1 MFSIA
6 QVIRQFKQQWT
17 RQIDERAIEVACDA
31 AGMRWRERMLTPV
44 FTVRLFLLQ
53 ILWGNT
59 ACDHVPR
66 LAGREFTGEAYCK
79 ARARIPLS
87 VFRDLLRR
95 LTDAMLEAVDREGL
109 WHGHRLWLL
118 DGTSFSMPDTPKLQ
132 AHFGQPGGQQAG
144 CGFPVAHCLA
154 LVHAGSGLVR
164 QLITAPLRTH
174 DLSLALRVH
183 EHLRARDVLVA
194 DRAFASYAHFA
205 LLRERGVYV
214 LARAHQKLTIDFS
227 YCRPHLPPGVKRTP
241 ADRGKPYSR
250 WLFRWNKQDQVVIWY
265 KPRSRPA
272 WLSEEQYAALPESF
286 VVRELRQRITRP
298 GYRVREITLLTTLLS
313 AETYPAPSLADLYHK
328 RWQIET
334 NFAHLKQTLGMD
346 VLHCKT
352 VEGVEKEALM
362 FVLVYN
368 LVRMAMCQAAA
379 RQGVH
384 VDRIS
389 FIDALRWLLSA
400 SPQRPPP
407 RLLVNPLRPG
417 RHQPRVRKRRP
428 KQYPVMQRPRWQLK
442 QELIQQNV
450 TA

>member
-1 MFSIA
+1 MFSIS

-17 RQIDERAIEVACDA
+17 RQLDERAIEQACLA
-31 AGMRWRERMLTPV
+31 AGMRWRERVLTPV
-44 FTVRLFLLQ
+44 CTMRLFLLQ

-66 LAGREFTGEAYCK
+66 LAGLDFTGEAYCK
-79 ARARIPLS
+79 ARARIPLA

-109 WHGHRLWLL
+109 WRGHRLWLL

-132 AHFGQPGGQQAG
+132 AHFGQPGGQRAG

-164 QLITAPLRTH
+164 ELITAPLRTH
-174 DLSLALRVH
+174 DLSRAAHLH
-183 EHLRARDVLVA
+183 EHLRAGDLLVA

-205 LLRERGVYV
+205 LLHAQGVQM
-214 LARAHQKLTIDFS
+214 LARAHQKLIIDFS
-227 YCRPHLPPGVKRTP
+227 YRRPHLPPGVKRTK

-265 KPRSRPA
+265 KPTSRPA
-272 WLSEEQYAALPESF
+272 WMSMEQYADLPESLA
-286 VVRELRQRITRP
+286 VRELRYRITRP
-298 GYRVREITLLTTLLS
+298 GCRVREITLLTTLLS
-313 AETYPAPSLADLYHK
+313 AETYPAEALAELYRQ
-328 RWQIET
+328 RWRIET
-334 NFAHLKQTLGMD
+334 NFAHLKTTLDMD

-352 VEGVEKEALM
+352 VEGVEKETLM

-368 LVRMAMCQAAA
+368 LVRMVMCQAAA
-379 RQGVH
+379 RQGVD

-389 FIDALRWLLSA
+389 FVDALRWLQSA
-400 SPQRPPP
+400 SPHEPLP

-417 RHQPRVRKRRP
+417 RQEPRVRKRRP
-428 KQYPVMQRPRWQLK
+428 KQYPVMKRPRWQLK
-442 QELIQQNV
+442 QELVSQSV